1 MDFMSSSDASCPV
14 GFLSFFIFSFS
25 CNGCNGLFP
34 DLPAVGATGD
44 ADHVELK
51 QRLALKNKLLRSRQL
66 AGQLKAS
73 VTDSKTDDIN
83 SSSSSEHTMDPMLS
97 ADSALPLSV
106 IPHGAPLDRN
116 FPSSFHMSG
125 PSSPPP
131 AASFILAAEDD
142 RARSPTRRMINSPPA
157 ADGQSVPA
165 VANQTDSA
173 IQVSKAGHTS
183 TGAVNNV
190 VEDSS
195 EEASFPSSEDEG
207 SAEDEGSVEVGPA
220 SLPTMMMMMPELRPI
235 PREQLLSIP
244 ESVRRSILHPLDR
257 EADPAAHHTPEE
269 AVKAEVTVEDEEEER

>member
-1 MDFMSSSDASCPV
+1 
-14 GFLSFFIFSFS
+14 
-25 CNGCNGLFP
+25 
-34 DLPAVGATGD
+34 
-44 ADHVELK
+44 
-51 QRLALKNKLLRSRQL
+51 
-66 AGQLKAS
+66 
-73 VTDSKTDDIN
+73 
-83 SSSSSEHTMDPMLS
+83 
-97 ADSALPLSV
+97 
-106 IPHGAPLDRN
+106 
-116 FPSSFHMSG
+116 
-125 PSSPPP
+125 
-131 AASFILAAEDD
+131 
-142 RARSPTRRMINSPPA
+142 MINSPPA

-220 SLPTMMMMMPELRPI
+220 SLPTMMMMMPELKPI

-244 ESVRRSILHPLDR
+244 ESVRRSILQPLDR
-257 EADPAAHHTPEE
+257 EAAPAAHHTPEE